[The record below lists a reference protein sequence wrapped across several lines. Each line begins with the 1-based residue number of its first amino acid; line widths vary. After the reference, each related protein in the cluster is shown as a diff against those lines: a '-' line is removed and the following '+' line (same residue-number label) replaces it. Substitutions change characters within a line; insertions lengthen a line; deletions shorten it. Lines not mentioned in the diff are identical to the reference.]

1 MATLKDKNI
10 EYVID
15 ETVNINGS
23 FSVKDDQIYIS
34 GEILPDVFAITLN
47 ARVSLRTVLID
58 AYVKEGDSVKIIND
72 RPYVKR
78 FVVRY

>member
-23 FSVKDDQIYIS
+23 FSVKDDQVYIS

-78 FVVRY
+78 FVVKY